1 MKYFRISVSGKT
13 FDVDVEEFSSAETR
27 ANSLPVASAKGT
39 LIGPVLSKQQ
49 HSALKDGLLV
59 PEEPVKAAQP
69 ISKTANETVSLPDL
83 APSISAEE
91 GKSVTVPMPG
101 KIVSVQIKPGQT
113 VAAGQELM
121 VMEAMKMMNPILAP
135 ADGVVKEIFVK
146 AGDAVQTGMV
156 VMIFE

>member
-1 MKYFRISVSGKT
+1 MKYFRISVNGKT

-59 PEEPVKAAQP
+59 PEEPAKMTQP
-69 ISKTANETVSLPDL
+69 ASTTVNETLTQTARTSSL
-83 APSISAEE
+83 SAEE

-101 KIVSVQIKPGQT
+101 KIVSVQIKSGQA
-113 VAAGQELM
+113 VEAGQELM

-135 ADGVVKEIFVK
+135 SDGVVKEVFVK